1 MSVLTHSLERTVVI
15 DASPEIVFRY
25 FTDSARWAA
34 WWGAGSSIDAR
45 PGGKMLIRYPDGT
58 EATGDV
64 IDVRPHQR
72 IAFTYGYVSG
82 KPIAPGASEV
92 TIALASSGRGTRLQ
106 LVHRFGDAEV
116 RDQHVQGWRYQL
128 ALFANLVADDLH
140 QDAPA
145 LVDQWF
151 AVLAEGDE
159 NARMAALRAIAAA
172 GVRMRDRFSCVE
184 GLEDLSAH
192 IAGALRFMPGIRF
205 ARTGDVRH
213 CQGLAVADWSATS
226 TDGHTRGRG
235 TSVFTLAPDGR
246 IESATGFWIR
256 VEEDR

>member
-1 MSVLTHSLERTVVI
+1 MTVLTHSLERTLVI

-45 PGGKMLIRYPDGT
+45 PGGRMLIRYPDGT

-64 IDVRPHQR
+64 IEVRPHQR

-92 TIALASSGRGTRLQ
+92 TIALEPSGRGTRLR
-106 LVHRFGDAEV
+106 LVHRFADADV

-128 ALFANLVADDLH
+128 SLFANVVANDLH

-145 LVDQWF
+145 LVDKWF
-151 AVLAEGDE
+151 AVLGERDE
-159 NARMAALRAIAAA
+159 TARMAALNTIAAPD
-172 GVRMRDRFSCVE
+172 VRMRDRFSCVD
-184 GLEDLSAH
+184 GVDDLSAH
-192 IAGALRFMPGIRF
+192 IAGALRFMPGVRL
-205 ARTGDVRH
+205 ARAGDVRH
-213 CQGLAVADWSATS
+213 CQGVALADWLATS
-226 TDGHTRGRG
+226 VDGQTRGRG

-246 IESATGFWIR
+246 IESVTGFW
-256 VEEDR
+256 V

>member
-1 MSVLTHSLERTVVI
+1 MTVLTHALERSVLI

-45 PGGKMLIRYPDGT
+45 PGGSMRIRYPDGT

-64 IDVRPHQR
+64 IEVRPHER
-72 IAFTYGYVSG
+72 VAFTYGYVSG
-82 KPIAPGASEV
+82 TPIAPGASEV
-92 TIALASSGRGTRLQ
+92 TIALEPRGRGTRLH
-106 LVHRFGDAEV
+106 LVHRFADAAA

-128 ALFANLVADDLH
+128 SLFANLIANDLH

-145 LVDQWF
+145 LVDRWF

-159 NARMAALRAIAAA
+159 TTRLAALRTIATDD
-172 GVRMRDRFSCVE
+172 VRMRDRFSCVE

-192 IAGALRFMPGIRF
+192 IAGALRFMPGVRL
-205 ARTGDVRH
+205 ARAGDVRH
-213 CQGLAVADWSATS
+213 CQGVVLADWSATS
-226 TDGHTRGRG
+226 PDGQTRGRG
-235 TSVFTLAPDGR
+235 TSVFTLAPHGR
-246 IESATGFWIR
+246 IESVTGFWM
-256 VEEDR
+256 